1 MLFNHSCPFNFMLS
15 MLSRSCV
22 NECVRLFANVWVLF
36 YIFYMKYLADGLWHC
51 INLASERVWSEPCTG
66 ETHVRETHV
75 RYVHQALKR
84 GESHKSSGIR
94 RKDLEIFLILLVLRI
109 KKFETEMISLAMFQ
123 QQFVIDWL
131 FIPLYRASPLDTGS
145 PLDTWSP
152 LDTTSPLYT
161 SSPYSTKTNNHL
173 RIRNNT
179 KKGKQNKGIEVG

>member
-1 MLFNHSCPFNFMLS
+1 M
-15 MLSRSCV
+15 
-22 NECVRLFANVWVLF
+22 
-36 YIFYMKYLADGLWHC
+36 
-51 INLASERVWSEPCTG
+51 
-66 ETHVRETHV
+66 
-75 RYVHQALKR
+75 HQALKR

-94 RKDLEIFLILLVLRI
+94 QKDLEIFLILLVLRI

-145 PLDTWSP
+145 ALDTGSPLDTASPLRTWSP

-161 SSPYSTKTNNHL
+161 CSPYCTKTNNHL

-179 KKGKQNKGIEVG
+179 KKRKQNKGIEVA